1 MANEISL
8 NQRLS
13 LANGLVV
20 DPGPNMGA
28 QRINQNNALLWKR
41 TILLTA
47 ETDTNISALIAGLTT
62 VGICYFYNLDPTN
75 YVQWGGDTGAGA
87 IAVIGKM
94 LPAPLVN
101 GSPDPDIVPMFRLD
115 SGGMLR
121 MKAHTG
127 NCEVL
132 VCVYDD

>member
-8 NQRLS
+8 NQRLTLS
-13 LANGLVV
+13 NGLVT
-20 DPGPNMGA
+20 DPGPQLGS
-28 QRINQNNALLWKR
+28 QRINQTNPLIWKR
-41 TILLTA
+41 TILLNA
-47 ETDTNISALIAGLTT
+47 GADTNVSALIAGLTT
-62 VGICYFYNLDPTN
+62 VGICYFFNLDPTN
-75 YVQWGGDTGAGA
+75 YVQWGGDTGGGA

-101 GSPDPDIVPMFRLD
+101 GVPDPDICPTFRLD
-115 SGGMLR
+115 SGGTLR

-132 VCVYDD
+132 ICVYDD